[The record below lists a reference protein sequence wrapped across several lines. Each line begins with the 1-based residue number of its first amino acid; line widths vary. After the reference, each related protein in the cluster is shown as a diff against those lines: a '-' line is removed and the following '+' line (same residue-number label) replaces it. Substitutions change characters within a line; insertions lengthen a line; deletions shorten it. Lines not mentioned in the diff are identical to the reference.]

1 MAAHSHSVM
10 SQRHDEVMSF
20 DANVI
25 PKCEFYCKTINQKR
39 RSKIIRKVSKEE
51 AAKTRK
57 PCGYCYGYIRRDKDL
72 DRDSTYNARL
82 FPNSL

>member
-10 SQRHDEVMSF
+10 SQRHVEVMSF

-57 PCGYCYGYIRRDKDL
+57 PCGYCYGHIRRGKDL
-72 DRDSTYNARL
+72 NRDSTYIAR
-82 FPNSL
+82 